1 MVAFTAAGTFFL
13 QKLLPLDFFLGQLRC
28 GKLKLPDKAKVDI
41 HFLHPVTVDL
51 FWSVYDDFLGTAK
64 AALTPELREKL
75 RLGRGVLM
83 IAHQS
88 AWAKDVLSG
97 GEADTDVGQVRDARA
112 FNTVLFAPDVE
123 KLRDDWRDVVLLDG
137 ETLPGLKDIIRQK
150 CPNARLWCLSD
161 APELAV
167 LTVSE
172 DTLRGLYRRLLR
184 GGTMAAS
191 ALAQDCGMTEEQV
204 LTGLTVFG
212 QVALVSFKLDP
223 YQLTLLPMHKVALTD
238 SPLRKYLITHYAA
251 ETQM

>member
-1 MVAFTAAGTFFL
+1 
-13 QKLLPLDFFLGQLRC
+13 
-28 GKLKLPDKAKVDI
+28 
-41 HFLHPVTVDL
+41 
-51 FWSVYDDFLGTAK
+51 
-64 AALTPELREKL
+64 
-75 RLGRGVLM
+75 M

-112 FNTVLFAPDVE
+112 FNTVLFAPDAE

-137 ETLPGLKDIIRQK
+137 ETLPGLKAIIRQK

-161 APELAV
+161 AP
-167 LTVSE
+167 
-172 DTLRGLYRRLLR
+172 DDLRGLYRRLLR

>member
-1 MVAFTAAGTFFL
+1 MP
-13 QKLLPLDFFLGQLRC
+13 KLRPVFYSLGNHER
-28 GKLKLPDKAKVDI
+28 KYPAPERRHWLKL
-41 HFLHPVTVDL
+41 
-51 FWSVYDDFLGTAK
+51 
-64 AALTPELREKL
+64 
-75 RLGRGVLM
+75 
-83 IAHQS
+83 
-88 AWAKDVLSG
+88 
-97 GEADTDVGQVRDARA
+97 VRRS
-112 FNTVLFAPDVE
+112 
-123 KLRDDWRDVVLLDG
+123 DVVLLDG

-161 APELAV
+161 APDDLRKQLSAM
-167 LTVSE
+167 TVSE

-223 YQLTLLPMHKVALTD
+223 YQLTLLPMQKVTLTD